1 MPYSFRATK
10 LNGKQW
16 TEYLLRCSCLSFAPL
31 PPTKVSFISIWV
43 QTIQKYVFIYL
54 LSPLGALL
62 LYKVL
67 KSFNADDVPKVD
79 WDRLIISINATV
91 TVKCSRT
98 CQEIWMVER
107 CGGKYIYFILC
118 VSEERGDTGQRAKG
132 SCGKGGTNH
141 LQMEKCGGGGKV
153 LRLRSF
159 KEALEWRDAGNW
171 QFKLLLKRNGNVN
184 VDIIRNL
191 QGAEETETFR
201 IF

>member
-1 MPYSFRATK
+1 MALVVSIQIKQNLVPYSFRATK

-43 QTIQKYVFIYL
+43 QTTNICIYIF
-54 LSPLGALL
+54 SHHWGALL

-67 KSFNADDVPKVD
+67 KSFNADDVLKVD

-98 CQEIWMVER
+98 SQEIWMVER

-118 VSEERGDTGQRAKG
+118 VSEERGDTGRRAKEAA
-132 SCGKGGTNH
+132 
-141 LQMEKCGGGGKV
+141 EKEEPTICRWKSVGRRK
-153 LRLRSF
+153 SF
-159 KEALEWRDAGNW
+159 EVEK
-171 QFKLLLKRNGNVN
+171 F
-184 VDIIRNL
+184 
-191 QGAEETETFR
+191 
-201 IF
+201 